1 MAKLTNNQRSPY
13 TDVVRLTADDI
24 KAIGNGGT
32 RQIASIPAGGAVS
45 LCAVTNTVDIAGS
58 STLVLNVGT
67 TIGDPDEF
75 IDALDV
81 DAMTVGLDFTARDLQ
96 TQLKNKGLPWE
107 RAKGFDGSAVLG
119 TWGPMP
125 AKPMDHQIRLEKN
138 GETVQ
143 SGNTRDFLTPLK
155 DLVAFISTYFTLK
168 KGDLIFTGT
177 PAGVGPVKPGDVLEG
192 FLNDDSRLRLNIR

>member
-1 MAKLTNNQRSPY
+1 MKIICVGRNYKAHALELGNSLPEEPVIFCKPDSALLPPRNPFVVPPWTQ
-13 TDVVRLTADDI
+13 DVHHEI
-24 KAIGNGGT
+24 EW
-32 RQIASIPAGGAVS
+32 
-45 LCAVTNTVDIAGS
+45 
-58 STLVLNVGT
+58 VLRVGKVGKY
-67 TIGDPDEF
+67 IEPRF
-75 IDALDV
+75 AYSYF

-119 TWGPMP
+119 TWSPMP
-125 AKPMDHQIRLEKN
+125 AEPMEHQIRLEKN

-143 SGNTRDFLTPLK
+143 SGNTRDFLTPLE

-168 KGDLIFTGT
+168 NGDLIFTGT
-177 PAGVGPVKPGDVLEG
+177 PAGVGPVKPGDALEG

>member
-1 MAKLTNNQRSPY
+1 MKIICVGRNYRAHAEELGNAVPEVPVIFCKPDSALLPPRNPFVIPPWTQ
-13 TDVVRLTADDI
+13 DVHHEI
-24 KAIGNGGT
+24 EW
-32 RQIASIPAGGAVS
+32 
-45 LCAVTNTVDIAGS
+45 
-58 STLVLNVGT
+58 VLRVGKVGKY
-67 TIGDPDEF
+67 IEPRF
-75 IDALDV
+75 AYSYF

-119 TWGPMP
+119 TWSPMP
-125 AKPMDHQIRLEKN
+125 AEPMDHEIRLEKN

-143 SGNTRDFLTPLK
+143 SGNTRDFLTPLE

-168 KGDLIFTGT
+168 NGDLIFTGT
-177 PAGVGPVKPGDVLEG
+177 PAGVGPVKPGDALEG

>member
-1 MAKLTNNQRSPY
+1 MKIICVGRNYKAHALELGNSLPEEPVIFCKPDSALLPPRNPFVVPPWTQ
-13 TDVVRLTADDI
+13 DVHHEI
-24 KAIGNGGT
+24 EW
-32 RQIASIPAGGAVS
+32 
-45 LCAVTNTVDIAGS
+45 
-58 STLVLNVGT
+58 VLRVGKVGKY
-67 TIGDPDEF
+67 IEPRF
-75 IDALDV
+75 AYSYF

-119 TWGPMP
+119 TWSPMP
-125 AKPMDHQIRLEKN
+125 AEPMEHQIRLEKN

-143 SGNTRDFLTPLK
+143 SGNTRDFLTPLE

-177 PAGVGPVKPGDVLEG
+177 PAGVGPVKPGDALEG

>member
-1 MAKLTNNQRSPY
+1 MKIICVGRNYKAHALELGNSLPEEPVIFCKPDSSLLPPRNPFVVPPWTQ
-13 TDVVRLTADDI
+13 DVHHEI
-24 KAIGNGGT
+24 EW
-32 RQIASIPAGGAVS
+32 
-45 LCAVTNTVDIAGS
+45 
-58 STLVLNVGT
+58 VLRVGKVGKY
-67 TIGDPDEF
+67 IEPRFAYGYF
-75 IDALDV
+75 

-119 TWGPMP
+119 TWSPMP
-125 AKPMDHQIRLEKN
+125 AEPMEHQIRLEKN

-143 SGNTRDFLTPLK
+143 SGNTRDFLTPLE

-177 PAGVGPVKPGDVLEG
+177 PAGVGPVKPGDALEG